1 MYIQTKLGYG
11 IKDFERTHLVWL
23 VLFWKLK
30 IYRRP
35 ESEEKI
41 HIETWSA
48 GSERVCSYRDYKLYD
63 ENNNLIAIATSK
75 WALYNLPEAHL
86 AKITPELLEA
96 YQPTDEHVFENT
108 LYKLAVPN
116 ATYLATYDYTV
127 MRRDIDTNHH
137 VHNSNYL
144 DIANEVLPEDV
155 YRNVESSNVEIMYKN
170 QAIYGD
176 KTKSFYYQV
185 GSEHYVVIRSEDLS
199 KLHCIIKL
207 S

>member
-1 MYIQTKLGYG
+1 MQ
-11 IKDFERTHLVWL
+11 
-23 VLFWKLK
+23 

-35 ESEEKI
+35 ASNEKI

-48 GSERVCSYRDYKLYD
+48 GAERVCSFRDYKLYD

-86 AKITPELLEA
+86 SKITPEILEA
-96 YQPTDEHVFENT
+96 YKTTDEHVFENVN
-108 LYKLAVPN
+108 YKLSVPD
-116 ATYLATYDYTV
+116 TQYLNTYDYAI

-137 VHNSNYL
+137 VHNSNYF
-144 DIANEVLPEDV
+144 DIANELLPEEV
-155 YRNVESSNVEIMYKN
+155 YKNTEFSNVEIMYKN

-185 GSEHYVVIRSEDLS
+185 GEDHYIVIKSEDLR